1 MTPTLELIAEY
12 QKLVIAYGNACAR
25 YGRSTRVID
34 CSTGSLFDEAKQLQ
48 DQLIRT
54 TSTAEQ
60 RGVNRGLDIAIEH
73 LERCE
78 DTGCALAADELKK
91 MKGQQ

>member
-1 MTPTLELIAEY
+1 MPNTELIAECR
-12 QKLVIAYGNACAR
+12 KKVIAYGNACAR

-54 TSTAEQ
+54 TATAEQ
-60 RGVNRGLDIAIEH
+60 RGFNRGLDIAIDH
-73 LERCE
+73 LESCE
-78 DTGCALAADELKK
+78 DMGCALAADEIRK